1 MAKREKDRA
10 SGAHPPAEPAGTG
23 GARRSFPMHEHI
35 GRTLRAL
42 FDEVAAQPIPE
53 KLRDLLRQLE
63 DKKTKD

>member
-1 MAKREKDRA
+1 MAKRAKE
-10 SGAHPPAEPAGTG
+10 GAPESRPPAAPG
-23 GARRSFPMHEHI
+23 GAGGTKPPFPMHEHI